1 MMIKINSPYG
11 EICVEEVENIKID
24 LDYLEF
30 ELFDTYDKQIT
41 LLVFS
46 VISNR
51 IPENFSILSYKG
63 DVTVWAG
70 KTSVSKYKITT
81 PIKEFFIIF

>member
-1 MMIKINSPYG
+1 MIKINSPYG

-30 ELFDTYDKQIT
+30 ELFDNYDKQIA

-51 IPENFSILSYKG
+51 VPENFSILSYQG
-63 DVTVWAG
+63 DIAVWYG
-70 KTSVSKYKITT
+70 KINMSKYKVIT